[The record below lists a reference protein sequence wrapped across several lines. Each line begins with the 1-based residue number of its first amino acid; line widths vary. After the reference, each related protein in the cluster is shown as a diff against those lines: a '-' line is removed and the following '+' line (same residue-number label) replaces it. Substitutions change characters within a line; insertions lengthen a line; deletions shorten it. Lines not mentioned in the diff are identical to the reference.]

1 MKTTSPD
8 RTNESRAS
16 TSPCRVERRK
26 HLTSTEMQKAGGK
39 EGHLPGAEPFGWR
52 PA

>member
-1 MKTTSPD
+1 MKTMSPD
-8 RTNESRAS
+8 RTNESQAS
-16 TSPCRVERRK
+16 VSPCRVERRK
-26 HLTSTEMQKAGGK
+26 SLTGTEMQKAGRK

>member
-8 RTNESRAS
+8 RTNESQAS
-16 TSPCRVERRK
+16 AFPCRVERRK
-26 HLTSTEMQKAGGK
+26 HLTSPEMQKAGGK
-39 EGHLPGAEPFGWR
+39 EGHRPGAEPFCWR